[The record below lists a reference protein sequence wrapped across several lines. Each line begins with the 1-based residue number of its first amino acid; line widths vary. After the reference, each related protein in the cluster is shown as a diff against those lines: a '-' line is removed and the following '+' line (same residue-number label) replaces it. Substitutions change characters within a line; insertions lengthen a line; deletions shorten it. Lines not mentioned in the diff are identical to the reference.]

1 MSITMTLS
9 LSGSQ
14 ISEIDNIPYTLNMNV
29 QQAMEAAY
37 GLTPGHTYNFSLQ
50 YFGTSL
56 GYEVVTLDSI
66 ANQAGSDPGA
76 YIFWALYI
84 NGQLPPTGID
94 ETTLNDGD
102 QIGWNYQPY
111 SAEAHAGTRYEK
123 ARDAVRD
130 RLGR

>member
-9 LSGSQ
+9 LNGSQ
-14 ISEIDNIPYTLNMNV
+14 ISQIDNIPFTANMNV

-50 YFGTSL
+50 YFGTAL

-66 ANQAGSDPGA
+66 ANQAGSDPGS

-84 NGQLPPTGID
+84 NGQFSPTGID
-94 ETTLNDGD
+94 ETILNDGD
-102 QIGWNYQPY
+102 QIGWDYQSY
-111 SAEAHAGTRYEK
+111 SPELHAGTRYEK
-123 ARDAVRD
+123 ARDVIKS
-130 RLGR
+130 RLG